1 MSAIHTLA
9 RILEHPKVWRG
20 DAMAQA
26 PVPGLASGFAAL
38 DAALPERG
46 WPRGGL
52 TELLAADSGIGE
64 LSLLMPALARLSTDE
79 LAWLICVAPPHAL
92 YGPALDAA
100 GVDLS
105 RLLITSTQGRDTAWA
120 CERALETDGV
130 GAVLA
135 WLPEATPAELRRLHL
150 AAEAAQTALFAF
162 RPVACAAQPSPAP
175 LRLLLGTEGERLQ
188 VRLLKRR
195 GAPCLH
201 PILLDVHRPAPL
213 RHALARTPSTPAPA
227 RSPAQPAVA

>member
-20 DAMAQA
+20 DALAQA

-79 LAWLICVAPPHAL
+79 LAWLICVAPPHTL
-92 YGPALDAA
+92 YGPALAEA
-100 GVDLS
+100 GVAVS

-135 WLPEATPAELRRLHL
+135 WLPEATPAQLRRLHL

-162 RPVACAAQPSPAP
+162 RPVACATQPSPAP
-175 LRLLLGTEGERLQ
+175 LRLVLSAEGERLQ

-201 PILLDVHRPAPL
+201 PLLLDVHRPAPL
-213 RHALARTPSTPAPA
+213 RHALVRAPSAPAPA
-227 RSPAQPAVA
+227 RSPAQSAAA

>member
-1 MSAIHTLA
+1 MSAINALA
-9 RILEHPKVWRG
+9 TILEHPNIWRG
-20 DAMAQA
+20 DALTHA
-26 PVPGLASGFAAL
+26 PVPAISSGFAAL
-38 DAALPERG
+38 DAALPGRG

-52 TELLAADSGIGE
+52 TELLASNSGIGE

-100 GVDLS
+100 GVALS
-105 RLLITSTQGRDTAWA
+105 RLLITSTQGRDADWA

-135 WLPEATPAELRRLHL
+135 WLPEANATQLRRLHL
-150 AAEAAQTALFAF
+150 AAEAAQTALFVF
-162 RPVACAAQPSPAP
+162 RPVACAAQASPAP
-175 LRLLLGTEGERLQ
+175 LRLLLGANGEQLQ

-195 GAPCLH
+195 GTPCLH

-213 RHALARTPSTPAPA
+213 RHALARTPSAPATA
-227 RSPAQPAVA
+227 RSPAASTAA